1 VPRELSVAA
10 GLQRD
15 STAAGEVLA
24 RNALVSQGFARSPR
38 RAEKRGENAE
48 IRHEGDRGRGGG
60 KRGDQ
65 RAETVVRRGAQF
77 NRIADS
83 HRIVVYRLRAG
94 MGGANLRKRS

>member
-1 VPRELSVAA
+1 MPRAVTRAIA
-10 GLQRD
+10 V
-15 STAAGEVLA
+15 GEGA
-24 RNALVSQGFARSPR
+24 
-38 RAEKRGENAE
+38 
-48 IRHEGDRGRGGG
+48 